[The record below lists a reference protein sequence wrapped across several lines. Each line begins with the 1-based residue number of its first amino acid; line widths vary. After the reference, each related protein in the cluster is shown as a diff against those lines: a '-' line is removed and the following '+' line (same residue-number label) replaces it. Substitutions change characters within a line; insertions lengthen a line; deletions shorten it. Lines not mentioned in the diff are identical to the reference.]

1 MSKIDFKKTLK
12 QLYQPPGGA
21 FTRVDVPAM
30 QFLMVD
36 GRGDPNTTVVYE
48 EALQVLYAVAYKLK
62 FLSKSALGQDYV
74 VPPLEGLWW
83 ADDMASFTL
92 QRDKNAWLWTMMI
105 MTPDWIGVEML
116 ETAVA
121 AAAEQKELPALRDL
135 RLATYSEGMSVQI
148 MHVGSYEDE
157 APLLRQLHEEFLP
170 ANRLEPNGKHHE
182 IYLGDPRRIA
192 PERLKT
198 VLRQPVREVPL

>member
-1 MSKIDFKKTLK
+1 MSKIDFKQTLT
-12 QLYQPPGGA
+12 QLYQPPRRA
-21 FTRVDVPAM
+21 FTLVDVPAM

-36 GRGDPNTTVVYE
+36 GRGDPNTTVVYQ